1 MSEALAAVV
10 SSSSS
15 QDSASSVFFLMFM
28 IFTGSAFMATLALYA
43 RQAMLVGYI
52 FIGIALGP
60 WGLALMSEQDAPR
73 IKDIAHIGIVFLLFL
88 LGLNLKPGN
97 LLHMLGKTTGLTLL
111 SSLLFAVVGF
121 LVGLAFGYNSLDSLI
136 IGTAMMFSSTI
147 LGLKLL
153 PTTVLHHKHA
163 GEIIVS
169 VLLLQDLLAI
179 LVLLMLKGGSSEH
192 HLLTSIL
199 MSIFSLPLLIA
210 FAWGFSRYVL
220 LPLIQRFSKIQEYI
234 FLTAIGWCLGLA
246 ALAEAFKLS
255 HEIGAFIGG
264 VVLATSPIA
273 LFIAESLKPLRDFF
287 LVMFFFTLGAGLNL
301 HSMPDIILPASCLAG
316 LMLVLKP
323 YVFRWLLVRFNEP
336 PQLSLEMGYRLGQI
350 SEFSL
355 LIAVLAWDLNIISDN
370 ASYLIQVATVLTFI
384 VSSYLIVMRYPTPV
398 AVSDALRRD

>member
-1 MSEALAAVV
+1 MTEPSTAQTVAT
-10 SSSSS
+10 SST
-15 QDSASSVFFLMFM
+15 FFLTFV
-28 IFTGSAFMATLALYA
+28 IFTGSALMATVALYA

-52 FIGIALGP
+52 FIGIGLGP
-60 WGLALMSEQDAPR
+60 WGLGLTSIEDAPK

-97 LLHMLGKTTGLTLL
+97 LIHMLGKTSLLTLL
-111 SSLLFAVVGF
+111 SSLLFGTVGL
-121 LVGLAFGYNSLDSLI
+121 LVGLMFDYSWLDSLI

-179 LVLLMLKGGSSEH
+179 LVLLMLKGSSNDGH
-192 HLLTSIL
+192 ILVDILISIA
-199 MSIFSLPLLIA
+199 SLPLLMF
-210 FAWGFSRYVL
+210 FAWGFSKYIL

-246 ALAEAFKLS
+246 ALAETFKLS
-255 HEIGAFIGG
+255 HEIGAFIAG
-264 VVLATSPIA
+264 VMLASSPIA

-301 HSMPDIILPASCLAG
+301 NSLPDIIIPATFLAII
-316 LMLVLKP
+316 MLTIKP
-323 YVFRWLLVRFNEP
+323 YVFRFLLIRLGEFP
-336 PQLSLEMGYRLGQI
+336 KLSLEMGFRLGQI

-355 LIAVLAWDLNIISDN
+355 LIAVLATDLSVISDN
-370 ASYLIQVATVLTFI
+370 ASYLIQIATVLTFI
-384 VSSYLIVMRYPTPV
+384 VSSYLIVIRYPTPV
-398 AVSDALRRD
+398 AVSDKLRRD